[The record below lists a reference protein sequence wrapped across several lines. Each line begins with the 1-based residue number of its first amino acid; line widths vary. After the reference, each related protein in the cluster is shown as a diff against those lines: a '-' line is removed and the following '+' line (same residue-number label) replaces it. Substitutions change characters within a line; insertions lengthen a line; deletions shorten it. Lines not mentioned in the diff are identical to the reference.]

1 MIFELMIFLCFGGDG
16 VVKMSIG
23 DPHIEESR
31 KVIIIRYGISLI
43 ESYGDKIP
51 VLNPVPQYSDSYR
64 VLSGEEMKSMDVAM
78 ITISAFSGDHTREVF
93 DTSNTV
99 VEVSNDTF
107 VMRLMLYDLNR
118 EESWKDLRAFQNNPD
133 AWADFRRAVFSL
145 LRLAP
150 SPRKSVR

>member
-1 MIFELMIFLCFGGDG
+1 MIFELLIFICFGGAG
-16 VVKMSIG
+16 RVQMSIG
-23 DPHIEESR
+23 DPGIEGSR
-31 KVIIIRYGISLI
+31 KVILIRYGISVI

-51 VLNPVPQYSDSYR
+51 VLNPVPQFGDSYR
-64 VLSGEEMKSMDVAM
+64 VLSGEEMQLMEVAVN
-78 ITISAFSGDHTREVF
+78 TISAFSGDHTREVF

-133 AWADFRRAVFSL
+133 AWADFRRAVFTL